1 MGVSSLGVGSSILTQ
16 DVLDQLRKADEG
28 QRIRP
33 ITLNLANENDKKAAL
48 EVLDASMTN
57 FRDSINE
64 MKTATLYDERKATV
78 SGSSVE
84 VEASANS
91 DIGDFT
97 LDVTQLATKEINESG
112 SYDSKTATIA
122 DAAGTFTL
130 SIGDKDFDIEYDD
143 TTTLDDLKKS
153 INDIAGESVN
163 ATIVQIAD
171 GDFRL
176 FLSSTETGA
185 DQNITIDDSA
195 DGNLKGTQLT
205 DDMSTIQDAV
215 DAEFKFNGET
225 ITRSS
230 NQIDDLISG
239 YDIKLKEVGS
249 SEVKVEQ
256 NRDEIM
262 KRVDSFVEKYNS
274 IVTEL
279 GKQTKS
285 STESSERGIFSANSS
300 IKSMK
305 GTIQDMIY
313 NTTGGVG
320 SMADYGFNVDKDGK
334 MSLDKDMF
342 TQQLDDNPKNIEAFF
357 SGGDFTKDDG
367 DTVTLKGAFFEFYD
381 VVNTYTKVNGNLDL
395 VKENITDTISSLE
408 DRKESATERLDAKYA
423 IMKKQYAAYDLMI
436 NKLNS
441 ASSMFVQMANAQT
454 ASYN

>member
-334 MSLDKDMF
+334 MSIDKDMF

-367 DTVTLKGAFFEFYD
+367 DTVTLEGAFFEFYD